1 MTAHETRAAN
11 DGARGDR
18 SSLLR
23 ARFLR
28 CRFWSRA
35 AFSGHR
41 AVHDVRA
48 LNDPRLALFQVVV
61 AGIPIT
67 IAWIAAHGKNPFVLT
82 LTTPRSPFVRSDR
95 NKAARAT
102 GLSGVGQASAH
113 GLRVGAKPQ
122 SHFA

>member
-11 DGARGDR
+11 DGACGDR

-28 CRFWSRA
+28 CRFWCRDA
-35 AFSGHR
+35 LSGRR

-61 AGIPIT
+61 AGISVT
-67 IAWIAAHGKNPFVLT
+67 IAWIAAHGKNPFVLP
-82 LTTPRSPFVRSDR
+82 LTTPQTRLVART
-95 NKAARAT
+95 AAEACAAAPIGRRA
-102 GLSGVGQASAH
+102 
-113 GLRVGAKPQ
+113 RP
-122 SHFA
+122 

>member
-11 DGARGDR
+11 DGACGDR

-28 CRFWSRA
+28 CRFWCRDA
-35 AFSGHR
+35 LSGCR

-61 AGIPIT
+61 AGVSVS
-67 IAWIAAHGKNPFVLT
+67 IAWIAAHGKNPFFCTALDYAAIP
-82 LTTPRSPFVRSDR
+82 LGRSDR
-95 NKAARAT
+95 SGTARRRANR
-102 GLSGVGQASAH
+102 GAGQ
-113 GLRVGAKPQ
+113 RP
-122 SHFA
+122 